1 MDTKRLG
8 QARTKRLLIVLG
20 MAFGLTALA
29 MTIWSAVEQV
39 DAASVIGRWAEAMGG
54 ADKIAAVR
62 GLRLEVV
69 YADHDQQPVVHEIRR
84 PHQIR
89 TERAGD
95 YISIFDGERG
105 GFLQYDKSKPD
116 QPPVVRA
123 VPPEAVAGFE
133 TDLVWFVPSFLDFPA
148 EYAGVVEVDG
158 AACHKLVATL
168 PLGNRVEYLI
178 DARTFLIKTVA
189 LSETF
194 KGQTFRMEREWLD
207 LKPVQG
213 ILFPTRMTYPGRGNK
228 TATAEIRKVEINPGL
243 GDERFQVPVP
253 VK

>member
-1 MDTKRLG
+1 MNNLRLISPGSKRI
-8 QARTKRLLIVLG
+8 LIVLG
-20 MAFGLTALA
+20 IALGLVAA
-29 MTIWSAVEQV
+29 AATIRSAVEPV
-39 DAASVIGRWAEAMGG
+39 DAASVIGRCAQAMGG

-69 YADHDQQPVVHEIRR
+69 YADHDQQPVIHEIRR

-116 QPPVVRA
+116 QPPVSRA
-123 VPPEAVAGFE
+123 VPPEAARGFE
-133 TDLVWFVPSFLDFPA
+133 TDLVWFFPSFFDFPT
-148 EYAGVVEVDG
+148 EYAGQAEVNG
-158 AACHKLVATL
+158 AACHKLVTTL
-168 PLGNRVEYLI
+168 PLGNRAEYLI

-213 ILFPTRMTYPGRGNK
+213 ILFPTRMTYPGRGNT
-228 TATAEIRKVEINPGL
+228 TATAEIRKVEINPAL
-243 GDERFQVPVP
+243 SEDRFRVPDTA
-253 VK
+253 K